1 MQYASWHCGI
11 DKHLK
16 TYHYHFS
23 LSTNKNYYWYLRNE
37 IEYRQQMHTYVLYNC
52 FSITKLAYHILQQW
66 YLLTIGITIQSSNI
80 IHYKRKKKRHS
91 FV

>member
-37 IEYRQQMHTYVLYNC
+37 IEYRQQMQTDVLYNC
-52 FSITKLAYHILQQW
+52 FAITKLTYHILQQ
-66 YLLTIGITIQSSNI
+66 
-80 IHYKRKKKRHS
+80 
-91 FV
+91 